1 MSFLG
6 NSIGTSAGYAQSNSE
21 RSYEIKKGDTARM
34 NISYNVS
41 PFFDDFPDVLTVLV
55 PEGYFDT

>member
-1 MSFLG
+1 
-6 NSIGTSAGYAQSNSE
+6 
-21 RSYEIKKGDTARM
+21 M

-55 PEGYFDT
+55 PEGYFDTWPIQPRTHKTMWRWFEASER